1 MKFPFL
7 PAALTAL
14 AVLLGGCG
22 GQGTSAS
29 PPANFK
35 VTEADASV
43 IITWDAEPG
52 VDYWIFYGPGSNI
65 TTANWATSGGRA
77 IVNAITPSTITGLAN
92 GTTYSFTINGRKEGG
107 PGGPGAPTQVAVPRL
122 SGILWTAGAP
132 IGSSDLKG
140 VAFGNVP
147 TGFGLVTV
155 GSGGSLTTNTNQ
167 AGWVPQVNP
176 AAPRDLN
183 AACYGNLGFIAAG
196 AGGALIYSLDLVT
209 WTAQTSNT
217 VAALYG
223 CASPG
228 AAGYLVVGSGGT
240 LLSSSD
246 GASWTQPTTGITEDL
261 YAVAV
266 GGGTYTAVGANGTI
280 ISTLD
285 GVKFVRA
292 TSGTTRDLRG
302 IAFAALGDALTG
314 TVTNI
319 YVAVGA
325 AGTVLTSADGLAWTA
340 QPPPTPNDLTAIVYG
355 GQFVAVGKGGVVLT
369 SLDGKS
375 WQVRNSATTS
385 DLAAVTRTQAGYVA
399 VGSRGANISSF

>member
-1 MKFPFL
+1 V
-7 PAALTAL
+7 TAL
-14 AVLLGGCG
+14 AILLGGCG

-43 IITWDAEPG
+43 IVTWDAEPG

-77 IVNAITPSTITGLAN
+77 IVNAINPTTITGLAN
-92 GTTYSFTINGRKEGG
+92 GTTYSFTINGRKSGG

-122 SGILWTAGAP
+122 SGNLWTPGAP
-132 IGSSDLKG
+132 IGTNDLNG

-147 TGFGLVTV
+147 TGFGLIAV
-155 GSGGSLTTNTNQ
+155 GSGGTLQSNTNQ
-167 AGWVPQVNP
+167 AGWVAQVNP

-183 AACYGNLGFIAAG
+183 AACFGNQGFIAAG
-196 AGGALIYSLDLVT
+196 AGGAIIYSLDLVT
-209 WTAQTSNT
+209 WTSQPSNT
-217 VAALYG
+217 GATLYG

-228 AAGYLVVGSGGT
+228 AAGYLVVGAGGT

-246 GASWTQPTTGITEDL
+246 GANWTLPATGITEDL

-266 GGGTYTAVGANGTI
+266 GGGKYTAVGARGTI

-285 GVKFVRA
+285 GTNFVRA
-292 TSGTTRDLRG
+292 SSGTTRDLRG
-302 IAFAALGDALTG
+302 IAFAALGNAATG

-319 YVAVGA
+319 FVAVGA
-325 AGTVLTSADGLAWTA
+325 AGTLLTSEDGLAWTV
-340 QPPPTPNDLTAIVYG
+340 QPPPTTNDLTAIVYG
-355 GQFVAVGKGGVVLT
+355 GQFVAIGKGGVVLT
-369 SLDGKS
+369 STDGIS

-385 DLAAVTRTQAGYVA
+385 DLAAVARTQAGYVA
-399 VGSRGANISSF
+399 VGSRGSNISSF